1 MKNNDYLYFLFRTF
15 MRMFLSMLVVV
26 GVVCLLLYLHSRFF
40 AWDIMLVLRKY
51 NLYEPWVEN
60 KTAIVCLVLCVLVL
74 FAFSMII
81 VRFTKHLHSIEQAVE
96 QIFSDTHTP
105 IHLPGELKE
114 LEVQLTQVQGK
125 MERRELAA
133 KESESKK
140 NDLIVYLAHDL
151 KTPLASV
158 IGYLNL
164 LQEAPELPPET
175 RAQYVDIT
183 LDRALRLEE
192 LITELFDITKFNLHD
207 ITLEKDTLNL
217 SVMLRQIIEEFYPLF
232 AEHELTVEDKIA
244 SNLMYYGDG
253 DKLARV
259 FDNLLKNAVNYCY
272 NNSTLRIEAEERRRT
287 IYITISNEGDTI
299 PPEKLSLIFE
309 KFYRVDSARSSSTG
323 GSGLGLAVA
332 KEIVKLHKGYLTATS
347 KDHITSFQIQLPKHG
362 R

>member
-15 MRMFLSMLVVV
+15 MRMFFSMLVVV
-26 GVVCLLLYLHSRFF
+26 GVVCFLLYLHSRFF
-40 AWDIMLVLRKY
+40 AWDIMLKLQKY

-60 KTAIVCLVLCVLVL
+60 KTAIVCLVLCILAL
-74 FAFSMII
+74 FAFGMII
-81 VRFTKHLHSIEQAVE
+81 VRFAKHLHAIEQAVE
-96 QIFSDTHTP
+96 QIFGDTHTP
-105 IHLPGELKE
+105 IHLPNELKE
-114 LEVQLTQVQGK
+114 LEVQLTQVQSK

-133 KESESKK
+133 RESENRK

-151 KTPLASV
+151 KTPLASI

-164 LQEAPELPPET
+164 LQEAPEMPTET

-192 LITELFDITKFNLHD
+192 LLTELFDITKFNLHD
-207 ITLEKDTLNL
+207 ITLTNDTLNL
-217 SVMLRQIIEEFYPLF
+217 SMMLRQILEEFYPLF
-232 AEHELTVEDKIA
+232 AERGLTVEDNIA
-244 SNLMYYGDG
+244 SNLMYSGDG

-272 NNSTLRIEAEERRRT
+272 DNSTLRIEAEERKKT

-332 KEIVKLHKGYLTATS
+332 KEIIKLHKGYLTATS
-347 KDHITSFQIQLPKHG
+347 KDHITCFQIELPKHG
-362 R
+362 K